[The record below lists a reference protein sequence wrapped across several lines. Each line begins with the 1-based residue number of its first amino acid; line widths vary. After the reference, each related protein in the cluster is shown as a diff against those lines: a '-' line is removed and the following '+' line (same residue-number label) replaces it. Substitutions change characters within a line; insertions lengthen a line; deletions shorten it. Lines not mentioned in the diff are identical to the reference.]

1 MKFVMGESLQPVAA
15 QMSVPM
21 SFINAKLRGRRRRV
35 YEGDRLSHLQ
45 QHRSV
50 HRVWVELYPREGGT
64 GRVALERRLRENCV
78 AELASFTHLLPPGV
92 ADFYNALL
100 LRFRIDNIL
109 VLMRLFAGGREAVQP
124 EEFVPELP
132 EKLRV
137 PSGEL
142 LGSPNLEAFVAALPP
157 DLAREAAPT
166 ISLYEE
172 HRTIAFTEMALERAW
187 WLGICEQLENQ
198 PRKHRHHCAAPLLS
212 ELASAR
218 VLAALRAG
226 RNYDIEWEDLEPQ
239 LPPVGPGPQEGPDA
253 PLSDQRLRDLFEDP
267 SPANVAATVPRADKE
282 VAESLID
289 LEERMWET
297 TYRIANRI
305 YYGVMEGPSIVVSY
319 FYVRRNELKNLI
331 KTVESIHYGR

>member
-1 MKFVMGESLQPVAA
+1 MPETLQPATA
-15 QMSVPM
+15 RMSVPM
-21 SFINAKLRGRRRRV
+21 SFIQAKLRGRRRRV
-35 YEGDRLSHLQ
+35 YEGDRLSRLQ

-50 HRVWVELYPREGGT
+50 RRVWEELYPRAQAT
-64 GRVALERRLRENCV
+64 GWVALERRLREDRI
-78 AELASFTHLLPPGV
+78 AELASFIHLLPPGV

-100 LRFRIDNIL
+100 LRFQIDNIL

-132 EKLRV
+132 DELQL

-142 LGSPNLEAFVAALPP
+142 LSLPSLKAFVAALPP
-157 DLAREAAPT
+157 ALEREAAPT

-172 HRTIAFTEMALERAW
+172 HETIAFTEMALERAW
-187 WLGICEQLENQ
+187 WLGICRELNNL
-198 PRKHRHHCAAPLLS
+198 PRTHRPQCAAPLIS

-218 VLAALRAG
+218 VLAVLRAG
-226 RNYDIEWEDLEPQ
+226 RNYNIDWEDLQPQ
-239 LPPVGPGPQEGPDA
+239 LPPVGPRPKEGPDP
-253 PLSDQRLRDLFEDP
+253 PLSDKSLRDLFEKP
-267 SPANVAATVPRADKE
+267 SPANIAATVPRADKD
-282 VAESLID
+282 VAQSLID
-289 LEERMWET
+289 LEERMWEA

-305 YYGVMEGPSIVVSY
+305 YYRVMEGPSIVVSY